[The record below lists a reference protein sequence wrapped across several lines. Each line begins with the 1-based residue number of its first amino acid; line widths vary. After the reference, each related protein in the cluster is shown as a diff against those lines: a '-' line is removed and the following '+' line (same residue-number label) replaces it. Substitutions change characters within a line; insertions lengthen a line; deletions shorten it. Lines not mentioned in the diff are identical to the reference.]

1 MFPVR
6 RSAVWF
12 TAAVQPTVPFP
23 VPLAPEEIV
32 SQLAS
37 LAAFR
42 VQAEFVA
49 VTVIV
54 PTSPADR
61 TLAKV
66 GPSVKLQAAPWV
78 TENVADPIVI
88 VPVREVVSGFDCTL

>member
-1 MFPVR
+1 MFAVR
-6 RSAVWF
+6 RSAVGF

-23 VPLAPEEIV
+23 VPVAPEEIV

-61 TLAKV
+61 TFANV

-78 TENVADPIVI
+78 IENVADPIVML
-88 VPVREVVSGFDCTL
+88 PVLDVTSGFGSTL

>member
-6 RSAVWF
+6 RSAVGF

-23 VPLAPEEIV
+23 VPVAPEEIV

-37 LAAFR
+37 LAAVR

-78 TENVADPIVI
+78 IENVADPIVML
-88 VPVREVVSGFDCTL
+88 PVLDVTSGFGCTL

>member
-6 RSAVWF
+6 RSAVGF
-12 TAAVQPTVPFP
+12 TAAVQLTVPFP
-23 VPLAPEEIV
+23 VPLVPDERV
-32 SQLAS
+32 NQFAS
-37 LAAFR
+37 LEAFR
-42 VQAEFVA
+42 VHAEFVA

-66 GPSVKLQAAPWV
+66 GLSAKLQAAPCV
-78 TENVADPIVI
+78 IEKVADPIVI
-88 VPVREVVSGFDCTL
+88 VPVREAASGFADTL